1 MLDGREITV
10 AKSNPRGGG
19 GGGGG
24 GRRGGF
30 RGGRGGGG
38 GRGRYGG
45 GGGGRSYG
53 GGMYMCIVLSTLK
66 IQQDDQRNNP
76 LITLSDIDV
85 INFISLSTLDFPVLV
100 LRILFHSPFKVYVL
114 WENVLS
120 LYYCDLHTVK
130 K

>member
-1 MLDGREITV
+1 MLLLFLGQDLDGRPITV

-38 GRGRYGG
+38 RGRYGG

-53 GGMYMCIVLSTLK
+53 GGMYMCIVLF
-66 IQQDDQRNNP
+66 
-76 LITLSDIDV
+76 
-85 INFISLSTLDFPVLV
+85 INIKNTAG
-100 LRILFHSPFKVYVL
+100 
-114 WENVLS
+114 
-120 LYYCDLHTVK
+120 
-130 K
+130 